1 MKKSLVINLL
11 GFFTL
16 TLYSQV
22 PTNSPKLSTT
32 QKILGLS
39 RLWEGVRNN
48 FVYYD
53 QLKFDWDSLYGTSI
67 QKILDTK
74 DSYSYIKELERMV
87 ASLKDGHTYLI
98 HDITPDLENRIS
110 PAPFTT
116 KLVDGKVFVDKVWSS
131 DFISIGVIRGVEI
144 IAIDSMDVMKYG
156 EEVLGQYVSSS
167 TRQWLDYKVF
177 NNYELTKGLRT
188 IPVKIEFNNGEK
200 RFKLNIDRG
209 DRPWDIMANER
220 KSGMSEMDDYSTFKY
235 STLKNNI
242 GLLTI
247 RDFMNDSF
255 TQIFDSLYSEILK
268 SKALVIDLR
277 DNAGGR
283 SDYADY
289 ILTHFSSKPI
299 KTCSWSSRLYIPAHA
314 SWNEP
319 SEWYTQSSDFLY
331 PARNKKIYDKPI
343 IILINSGTFSS
354 AEDFLVK
361 FRGMKRGKL
370 IGTTSGGSTGN
381 GIRITLIEGLV
392 EANICSKKD
401 IPPDGIPF
409 VGVGVIPDIEIKE
422 TKESFI
428 EKKDYVLEKAISE
441 LLKN

>member
-1 MKKSLVINLL
+1 MKKLLVLTFF
-11 GFFTL
+11 GFFTFA
-16 TLYSQV
+16 LYSQV
-22 PTNSPKLSTT
+22 PTNNPELSTK

-48 FVYYD
+48 FVYFD
-53 QLKFDWDSLYGTSI
+53 QLKFDWDSLYSNSI

-74 DSYSYIKELERMV
+74 DSYSYIRELERMV

-98 HDITPDLENRIS
+98 HGITPDLEDIIK

-116 KLVDGKVFVDKVWSS
+116 KFIDGKVFVDKVWSS
-131 DFISIGVIRGVEI
+131 ELIFKGVKSGVEI
-144 IAIDSMDVMKYG
+144 IAIDGIDVITYG

-177 NNYELTKGLRT
+177 NNYELTKEKCT
-188 IPVKIEFNNGEK
+188 IPIKLDFFDGVKKFT
-200 RFKLNIDRG
+200 LNIDRNK
-209 DRPWDIMANER
+209 RWDIQEKER
-220 KSGMSEMDDYSTFKY
+220 SIGKSEMKDYSTLEY
-235 STLKNNI
+235 VTLKNDI

-255 TQIFDSLYSEILK
+255 TQIFDSLYSEIQK
-268 SKALVIDLR
+268 SKALIIDLR

-289 ILTHFSSKPI
+289 ILTHFSSRPI
-299 KTCSWSSRLYIPAHA
+299 KTGSWSSRLYIPAHA

-319 SEWYTQSSDFLY
+319 SEWYTQSSDFLA
-331 PARNKKIYDKPI
+331 PAKNKKIYDRPI

-370 IGTTSGGSTGN
+370 IGSASGGSTGN

-401 IPPDGIPF
+401 ISPDGIQF
-409 VGVGVIPDIEIKE
+409 VGIGVLPDIEIKE
-422 TKESFI
+422 TRESFLEEMDI
-428 EKKDYVLEKAISE
+428 VLEKAISE
-441 LLKN
+441 LVRN